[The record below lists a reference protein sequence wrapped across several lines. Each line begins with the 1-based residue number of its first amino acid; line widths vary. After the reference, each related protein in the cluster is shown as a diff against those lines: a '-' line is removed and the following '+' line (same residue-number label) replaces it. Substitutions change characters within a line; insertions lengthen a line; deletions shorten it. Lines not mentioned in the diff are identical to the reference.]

1 MATRLYEIK
10 FKVKGRGNT
19 VFTWLQW
26 HKSRDVAKQY
36 ADKAI
41 EEEYPQGHKI
51 VSVRLSKQA
60 IHEFSAR
67 R

>member
-1 MATRLYEIK
+1 MTAKLYEIK

-19 VFTWLQW
+19 IFTWLRW
-26 HKSRDVAKQY
+26 NKSRDIAKQY

-41 EEEYPQGHKI
+41 EKEYPQGHKI